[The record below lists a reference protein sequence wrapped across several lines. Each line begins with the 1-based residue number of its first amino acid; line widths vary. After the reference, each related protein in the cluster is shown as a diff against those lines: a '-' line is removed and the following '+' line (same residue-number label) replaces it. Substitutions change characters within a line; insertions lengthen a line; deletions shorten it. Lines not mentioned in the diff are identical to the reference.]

1 MGAALS
7 AVALLSNSLWPLL
20 LMGGVFLAE
29 SISVILQ
36 VWVFKATKGPD
47 GQGRRLFR
55 MAPLHHHFELGGLN
69 EQAVVLSFWG
79 VSLILVVLGLI
90 LRP

>member
-1 MGAALS
+1 
-7 AVALLSNSLWPLL
+7 
-20 LMGGVFLAE
+20 
-29 SISVILQ
+29 
-36 VWVFKATKGPD
+36 
-47 GQGRRLFR
+47 

-90 LRP
+90 LPP